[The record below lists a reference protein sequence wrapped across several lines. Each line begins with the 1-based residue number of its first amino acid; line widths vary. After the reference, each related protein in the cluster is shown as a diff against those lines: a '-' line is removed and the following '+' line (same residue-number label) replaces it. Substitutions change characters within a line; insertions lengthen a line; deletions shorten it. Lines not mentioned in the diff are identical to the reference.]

1 MIYAASDLHIGYE
14 NTRYD
19 KINNF
24 LNIVYNNADELILI
38 GDTFDLWRS
47 NWSQIFDEHEDIILK
62 LVKISN
68 KIPVTIVRGNHD
80 YNFSNSFLKNL
91 IHNIKIVDK
100 LENEKNIFIHG
111 WQFDIQQRI
120 GSIFYKQIV
129 EYFPILYQLFF
140 RKPSQIFKKND
151 GESEHTMKIH
161 NEAKQ
166 FSIKKNKSIIMGHT
180 HIPLL
185 SENIIDC
192 GDFVDSCSYVTIGND
207 IKIHYL

>member
-1 MIYAASDLHIGYE
+1 MIYCASDLHIGYE

-19 KINNF
+19 KINDF
-24 LNIVYNNADELILI
+24 FDIIYNDADELILV

-47 NWSQIFDEHEDIILK
+47 NWSQILNEHKDIIFRLAN
-62 LVKISN
+62 IS
-68 KIPVTIVRGNHD
+68 KRIPVTIIRGNHD
-80 YNFSNSFLKNL
+80 YNFSDYYLRKLS
-91 IHNIKIVDK
+91 HNIKILDK
-100 LENEKNIFIHG
+100 HEDNKFIFIHG
-111 WQFDIQQRI
+111 WQFDIQQRM
-120 GSIFYKQIV
+120 GSIFYKQII

-151 GESEHTMKIH
+151 GESEQTMKIH

-166 FSIKKNKSIIMGHT
+166 FSIKKNKRIVMGHT

-185 SENIIDC
+185 SENVIDC
-192 GDFVDSCSYVTIGND
+192 GDFVDSCSYITIEND